1 MWYATIAVTDANGDA
16 VHGAE
21 VALTDALGTPVSV
34 VTTDSDGTTDPL
46 HVLDRVITA
55 DGVDRRNPYRVDV
68 TVDGTTVTK
77 HFMITSNSALSIVLV
92 PRTTGAAFPW
102 LFFLLFGSVVA
113 LGVGGLLSIEAA
125 RYAFLALFIPLYIKL
140 RKEQVMDHYVRGR
153 IYQYIE
159 MNPGDHFSAI
169 KKALGLNNGT
179 AVYHLEVLERE
190 GVLKSQMDG
199 VYRRFYPA
207 DASLPARDGG
217 QLSEVQVRILDVVRN
232 LPGVAQKE
240 IAGVLGLRQP
250 TLSYQLGRLQE
261 MGRIEARKDGRKVR
275 YRVLTPKKD

>member
-1 MWYATIAVTDANGDA
+1 M
-16 VHGAE
+16 
-21 VALTDALGTPVSV
+21 
-34 VTTDSDGTTDPL
+34 
-46 HVLDRVITA
+46 
-55 DGVDRRNPYRVDV
+55 
-68 TVDGTTVTK
+68 
-77 HFMITSNSALSIVLV
+77 
-92 PRTTGAAFPW
+92 
-102 LFFLLFGSVVA
+102 A